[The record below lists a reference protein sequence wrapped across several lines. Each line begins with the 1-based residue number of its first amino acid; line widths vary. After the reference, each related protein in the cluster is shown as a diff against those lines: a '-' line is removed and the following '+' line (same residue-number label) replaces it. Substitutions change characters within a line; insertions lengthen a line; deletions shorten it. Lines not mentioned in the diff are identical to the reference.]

1 MSNPMIYHES
11 ELSALLDIMNK
22 IVPDNSNKPS
32 VNKSKPAVGSS
43 SIAKATSKLTL
54 TFPVICSR
62 GIAIENSAMVTKA
75 LERNFVTMIQQLLA
89 ANNISNFEGL
99 QDYIDT
105 FHNNID
111 STIMNFDDI
120 LNMMEN
126 AFEYVTPKDIAVI
139 KESMRYIDASLP
151 SAVNETALTDFTV
164 REGAVEPNKK
174 DKNNNGI
181 TNIAKDNST
190 VNNNITNTNINI
202 DNDKS
207 KNAKSSAE
215 FFNKQVLDSDYKKA
229 NELMPTMLAVNFKVK
244 TDNAGLQDYGNAV
257 IGVKAKLYPISSN
270 DIVSHVIDKVTGNA
284 NWLVNILKVIT
295 REISVS
301 SFVKD
306 FVLAIDKAKMDAAT
320 HSSRHS
326 SGASKMWGV
335 LERRAVRSKTNR
347 MMRNSN
353 SAAAAITT
361 LCISQEEVEYIK
373 KNSSPTV
380 DLESLSV
387 VKGLFESY
395 NLICICIVDEALE
408 VAKFVFDTNDP
419 TWEVIPFTHLER
431 ESSDNTYKRVVNLIA
446 KTSH

>member
-1 MSNPMIYHES
+1 MIYHES

-22 IVPDNSNKPS
+22 IVPDNSNEPS

-126 AFEYVTPKDIAVI
+126 AFEYVTPKDIAAI

-174 DKNNNGI
+174 DKNNSGI

-326 SGASKMWGV
+326 SGANKMWGV

-361 LCISQEEVEYIK
+361 LCISQEAVEYIK

>member
-126 AFEYVTPKDIAVI
+126 AFEYVTPKDIAAI

-164 REGAVEPNKK
+164 REGAVSPNK
-174 DKNNNGI
+174 NNSGI

-190 VNNNITNTNINI
+190 VNNNITNINV

>member
-22 IVPDNSNKPS
+22 IVPDNSNKPGI
-32 VNKSKPAVGSS
+32 NKNKPAVGSS

-164 REGAVEPNKK
+164 REGAVESNKK
-174 DKNNNGI
+174 DKNNSGI

-431 ESSDNTYKRVVNLIA
+431 ESSDNTYKRVVNLIS

>member
-1 MSNPMIYHES
+1 
-11 ELSALLDIMNK
+11 
-22 IVPDNSNKPS
+22 
-32 VNKSKPAVGSS
+32 
-43 SIAKATSKLTL
+43 
-54 TFPVICSR
+54 
-62 GIAIENSAMVTKA
+62 
-75 LERNFVTMIQQLLA
+75 
-89 ANNISNFEGL
+89 
-99 QDYIDT
+99 
-105 FHNNID
+105 
-111 STIMNFDDI
+111 
-120 LNMMEN
+120 
-126 AFEYVTPKDIAVI
+126 
-139 KESMRYIDASLP
+139 
-151 SAVNETALTDFTV
+151 
-164 REGAVEPNKK
+164 
-174 DKNNNGI
+174 
-181 TNIAKDNST
+181 
-190 VNNNITNTNINI
+190 
-202 DNDKS
+202 
-207 KNAKSSAE
+207 
-215 FFNKQVLDSDYKKA
+215 
-229 NELMPTMLAVNFKVK
+229 MPTMLAVNFKVK

>member
-126 AFEYVTPKDIAVI
+126 AFEYVTPKDIAAI

-174 DKNNNGI
+174 DKNNSGI

-190 VNNNITNTNINI
+190 VNNNITNTNITI
-202 DNDKS
+202 
-207 KNAKSSAE
+207 
-215 FFNKQVLDSDYKKA
+215 
-229 NELMPTMLAVNFKVK
+229 
-244 TDNAGLQDYGNAV
+244 
-257 IGVKAKLYPISSN
+257 
-270 DIVSHVIDKVTGNA
+270 
-284 NWLVNILKVIT
+284 ILT
-295 REISVS
+295 
-301 SFVKD
+301 
-306 FVLAIDKAKMDAAT
+306 
-320 HSSRHS
+320 
-326 SGASKMWGV
+326 
-335 LERRAVRSKTNR
+335 
-347 MMRNSN
+347 
-353 SAAAAITT
+353 
-361 LCISQEEVEYIK
+361 
-373 KNSSPTV
+373 
-380 DLESLSV
+380 
-387 VKGLFESY
+387 
-395 NLICICIVDEALE
+395 
-408 VAKFVFDTNDP
+408 
-419 TWEVIPFTHLER
+419 
-431 ESSDNTYKRVVNLIA
+431 
-446 KTSH
+446 